1 MKRFILCLMAI
12 AMVSPFVACEEKNP
26 NDFIVDDGQLAFKQS
41 EQIVELTPDTETV
54 RIEMYYTEE
63 PSEDRYGYVHLMYDA
78 QKSTPNIE
86 RYVAIPALQK
96 WEVAE
101 DGTLYYDVLI
111 NAEEI
116 TSEVCAYLY
125 VGFGNEVNAEH
136 HREMILRIRP

>member
-1 MKRFILCLMAI
+1 MA
-12 AMVSPFVACEEKNP
+12 AMAFVACEEKNP

-101 DGTLYYDVLI
+101 DGTRYFILTDWFSVLVFTKI
-111 NAEEI
+111 AKSYIEDYM
-116 TSEVCAYLY
+116 EVVTKPKNYECK
-125 VGFGNEVNAEH
+125 GK
-136 HREMILRIRP
+136 

>member
-96 WEVAE
+96 WEVTE